1 MSKTVMVM
9 AMVLSTIRFDGR
21 PIKPGTDDE
30 AVVLEMPQDVFDELE
45 AIGAVAEVVEI
56 EGVDDTL
63 DGGSETDNNGTDT
76 GGTDAPLTLDE
87 IVTAI
92 GQLGDED
99 FTQSGA
105 PEVKALEAVLGVQ
118 ITAVQRDNAWAT
130 YQEHANNGE

>member
-45 AIGAVAEVVEI
+45 VIGAVAEVVEI
-56 EGVDDTL
+56 EGVDDTQ

-92 GQLGDED
+92 GQLGDKD

-105 PEVKALEAVLGVQ
+105 PEVKALEAVLDVQ